1 MEKVFKSD
9 PTDAAAALVII
20 FPPGINGLFNSQ
32 VHGLVQEVQDQLE
45 NVYVTYALSS
55 GSSPDLRAA
64 MSAARFVGCDS
75 AVVVPAGSSAVG
87 EIAERGNDGDWL
99 LTASHLGSDL
109 SATAVIDAYF
119 AAISEAGKAA

>member
-1 MEKVFKSD
+1 MENTFKFDS
-9 PTDAAAALVII
+9 TGAAAALVIV
-20 FPPGINGLFNSQ
+20 FPPGINGLFNAQ

-75 AVVVPAGSSAVG
+75 AVVIPAGSAAVG
-87 EIAERGNDGDWL
+87 ESAERGTNGDWL
-99 LTASHLGSDL
+99 LTTSQIGADLTAS
-109 SATAVIDAYF
+109 AVIDAYF
-119 AAISEAGKAA
+119 AAVSEAGKAA